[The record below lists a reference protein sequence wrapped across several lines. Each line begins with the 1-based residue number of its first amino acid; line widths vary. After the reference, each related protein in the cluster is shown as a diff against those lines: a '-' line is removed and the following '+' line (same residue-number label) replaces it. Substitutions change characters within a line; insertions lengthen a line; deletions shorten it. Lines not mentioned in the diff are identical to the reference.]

1 MLILESRSK
10 KEGRRL
16 NASGEHK
23 ISSFEFGSDML
34 AMLDC
39 FCDES
44 NPDNLGCTKK
54 MIKFSEDVGSALMD
68 KAEED
73 FAEENPAETMLQV
86 RMK

>member
-10 KEGRRL
+10 KGGRRL

-23 ISSFEFGSDML
+23 VSTFELGSDML

-39 FCDES
+39 YCDES

-54 MIKFSEDVGSALMD
+54 MMKFSEDVGSSLMD
-68 KAEED
+68 QAEED
-73 FAEENPAETMLQV
+73 FAEENPAETM
-86 RMK
+86 MKV